1 MLQVVRV
8 SGSVQAGAGQLVEG
22 WDEQGAKASARAG
35 IGKVDGVRLQG
46 WCVSIGS
53 SSPTGIA
60 HSFFFSGA
68 VLLIVCT
75 RIAPACLVM
84 VRVGRE

>member
-1 MLQVVRV
+1 M
-8 SGSVQAGAGQLVEG
+8 SGGMQAGAGQLVEG
-22 WDEQGAKASARAG
+22 RDEQGAEASAGARVG
-35 IGKVDGVRLQG
+35 EVDWVRSHG
-46 WCVSIGS
+46 WCVSVGS
-53 SSPTGIA
+53 PSPAGTA
-60 HSFFFSGA
+60 RSFFFGA